1 MAINIKSQKDCLT
14 TKVVISLPVDLNAL
28 DQLMRTSKA
37 TGHIVATYNQGGML
51 GVNIEQN
58 KSMTDKLSAQVREI
72 VGIGT
77 KELDCE

>member
-1 MAINIKSQKDCLT
+1 MPINIKSQKDCLT
-14 TKVVISLPVDLNAL
+14 TKVAISLPVDLNAL
-28 DQLMRTSKA
+28 DQLMRVSKA

-58 KSMTDKLSAQVREI
+58 KTITDKLSGQVREI